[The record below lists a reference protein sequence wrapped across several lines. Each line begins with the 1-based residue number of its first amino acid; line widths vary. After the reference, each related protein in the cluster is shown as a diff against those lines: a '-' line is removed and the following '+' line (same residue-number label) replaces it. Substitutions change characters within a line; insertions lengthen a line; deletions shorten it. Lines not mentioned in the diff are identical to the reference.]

1 MQRTL
6 LLRLPRAFGLRGNR
20 REARRD
26 VVLRGLDDRD
36 PTRILCDRR
45 IGNRERERERER
57 KDGRGLEHSLVSL
70 TKDARWLR
78 GRERYGAMAVLSSS
92 DAPIAPGASSDVI
105 RARRRAER
113 EESRI
118 DGGFRSRRNSDIR
131 RPRSSSRDSDRA
143 GAHARWRHSGCLS
156 ATSSRS
162 HLPRKSDVGRTSP
175 RLTSR
180 RVKGR
185 LLAGVLLCCLALTA
199 CGGPASGSGNET
211 AADALNRGL
220 AAHAAGKLDEAVA
233 AYFTTLSKDPKN
245 QFAYYNLGEIAQR
258 QSRFVAAE
266 SYYRIALEMDPKM
279 VSALFNLAI
288 VRTNAGATNEAIALY
303 RQAIAVDANYA
314 AAHFNLGLLLRQIGQ
329 TAEAQTELATAQKL
343 DPTLVAPSPS
353 ASPIRQASP
362 SPTR

>member
-1 MQRTL
+1 
-6 LLRLPRAFGLRGNR
+6 
-20 REARRD
+20 
-26 VVLRGLDDRD
+26 
-36 PTRILCDRR
+36 
-45 IGNRERERERER
+45 
-57 KDGRGLEHSLVSL
+57 
-70 TKDARWLR
+70 
-78 GRERYGAMAVLSSS
+78 
-92 DAPIAPGASSDVI
+92 
-105 RARRRAER
+105 
-113 EESRI
+113 
-118 DGGFRSRRNSDIR
+118 
-131 RPRSSSRDSDRA
+131 
-143 GAHARWRHSGCLS
+143 
-156 ATSSRS
+156 
-162 HLPRKSDVGRTSP
+162 
-175 RLTSR
+175 
-180 RVKGR
+180 VKGR
-185 LLAGVLLCCLALTA
+185 LLAGILLSCLALTA

>member
-1 MQRTL
+1 
-6 LLRLPRAFGLRGNR
+6 
-20 REARRD
+20 
-26 VVLRGLDDRD
+26 
-36 PTRILCDRR
+36 
-45 IGNRERERERER
+45 
-57 KDGRGLEHSLVSL
+57 
-70 TKDARWLR
+70 
-78 GRERYGAMAVLSSS
+78 MAVYH
-92 DAPIAPGASSDVI
+92 
-105 RARRRAER
+105 R
-113 EESRI
+113 
-118 DGGFRSRRNSDIR
+118 GG
-131 RPRSSSRDSDRA
+131 
-143 GAHARWRHSGCLS
+143 
-156 ATSSRS
+156 
-162 HLPRKSDVGRTSP
+162 
-175 RLTSR
+175 
-180 RVKGR
+180 VKGR
-185 LLAGVLLCCLALTA
+185 LLGYVFLAACLAA
-199 CGGPASGSGNET
+199 CGGPASGGSSET
-211 AADALNRGL
+211 AADALNSGL

-362 SPTR
+362 SPTRRRRSKTCAVQTSSSSHRPRTLRSFRSSCPSSWWWFPRTGRRRPSRASSRVCPGSSGTSWWSTTGVPMRRARWSEMSAIPESIW